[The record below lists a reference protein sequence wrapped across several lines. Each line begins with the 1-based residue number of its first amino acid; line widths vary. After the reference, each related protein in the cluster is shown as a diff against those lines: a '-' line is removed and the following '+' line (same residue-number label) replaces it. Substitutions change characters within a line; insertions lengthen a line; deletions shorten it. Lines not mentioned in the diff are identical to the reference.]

1 MKASAIITMV
11 DALFLF
17 LLILYLF
24 TAKEMVT
31 TDQKQ
36 YGDNHQN
43 KWLLENKYP
52 GHANPDT
59 KQHKAA

>member
-1 MKASAIITMV
+1 MKASAIVTMV

-43 KWLLENKYP
+43 K
-52 GHANPDT
+52 
-59 KQHKAA
+59 